1 MCKKTPSDVSLC
13 RGSSVICFGAKATDK
28 KSSPHTPSQVTVLT
42 SLWSAGTSAC
52 VSGQWTGSGN
62 WSGLNK
68 LHRDQF
74 LGSGLLLNCKNEQQG
89 KGRVKIMICI
99 VSYSCMGKQE
109 GFEHGPL
116 CRRKGSC
123 ISSRKNQVVWG
134 CSPRQD
140 EQMGRAV
147 QKQNNKSRGQFQQFH
162 NSNWLLC
169 RTPGLNEP
177 DMNGD
182 HTFSLPS
189 VHWWCDEHWLHMGK
203 AVLVVDLT
211 RNFCKLPGLQREKQE
226 TGTKEVF
233 VSEVLFEGRE
243 RG

>member
-28 KSSPHTPSQVTVLT
+28 KSSPHAPSQVTVLT

-99 VSYSCMGKQE
+99 VY
-109 GFEHGPL
+109 
-116 CRRKGSC
+116 
-123 ISSRKNQVVWG
+123 NYYNYWAVWG
-134 CSPRQD
+134 NRKALNTDRFAEEKVLASVVERIRLCGVVHPDRTSRWEERFRSRTTKAEDSFNSFTTVIDFSVGPQGWMSLIWMGTTLFLSPLFIGD
-140 EQMGRAV
+140 VMSTGCIWGR
-147 QKQNNKSRGQFQQFH
+147 
-162 NSNWLLC
+162 LC
-169 RTPGLNEP
+169 L
-177 DMNGD
+177 
-182 HTFSLPS
+182 
-189 VHWWCDEHWLHMGK
+189 WW
-203 AVLVVDLT
+203 T
-211 RNFCKLPGLQREKQE
+211 
-226 TGTKEVF
+226 
-233 VSEVLFEGRE
+233 
-243 RG
+243 